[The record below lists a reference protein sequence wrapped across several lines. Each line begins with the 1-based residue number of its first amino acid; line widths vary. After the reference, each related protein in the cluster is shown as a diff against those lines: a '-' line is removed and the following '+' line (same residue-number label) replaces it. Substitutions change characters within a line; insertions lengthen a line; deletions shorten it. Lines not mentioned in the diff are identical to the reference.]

1 MVRLSPSMV
10 KPPRPT
16 IDRSP
21 EVSERVT
28 LTHVARAAGVSLST
42 ASLAFSGAGPISAA
56 TRQKVLDAATGLG
69 YTGPNPVARSLRRGR
84 SGIIGVVV
92 SGDLRARFRDPV
104 ALQTLD
110 GLATTLA
117 AEGLGVLLLPS
128 EPAGGELLAHSA
140 MDAAVLLTLTAGDAA
155 RTLRRRGVPMVR
167 VDSTARGASSVLVED
182 EEGMAALAAH
192 LRALGHRR
200 VAVLTLGWSNRRRQG
215 PIDLARTPPAKV
227 PYTAARMAGILRAG
241 IDPVAVEETTGSLVE
256 EGIRAGHAVLAAS
269 PRPTAVV
276 AMSDLLAAGV
286 VLAARERGLR
296 VPEDVSVAGFDGA
309 TLPWLAEHEL
319 TSVGQP
325 IEEKGRRAA
334 QAAIRL
340 AAGEKVSSVT
350 LECTLRVG
358 TTTGPVPA

>member
-1 MVRLSPSMV
+1 M
-10 KPPRPT
+10 
-16 IDRSP
+16 
-21 EVSERVT
+21 SERVT

-56 TRQKVLDAATGLG
+56 TRQKVLDAAAGLG
-69 YTGPNPVARSLRRGR
+69 YTGPNPVAQSLRRGR

-92 SGDLRARFRDPV
+92 GDDLRARFRDPV

-128 EPAGGELLAHSA
+128 QPADGGLLTHSA
-140 MDAAVLLTLTAGDAA
+140 MDAAVLLTLTGGGAA
-155 RTLRRRGVPMVR
+155 RTLRRRGIPMVR
-167 VDSTARGASSVLVED
+167 VDSTARGASSVLVAD
-182 EEGMAALAAH
+182 EAGMAALAEH
-192 LRALGHRR
+192 LRELGHRR
-200 VAVLTLGWSNRRRQG
+200 VAVLTLGWSNRPRQG
-215 PIDLARTPPAKV
+215 PIDLTSAPPAKV
-227 PYTAARMAGILRAG
+227 PYTAARMAGILGAG
-241 IDPVAVEETTGSLVE
+241 IEPVAVEETTGSLVE

-309 TLPWLAEHEL
+309 SLPWLAEHAL
-319 TSVGQP
+319 TSVSQP

-340 AAGEKVSSVT
+340 AGGEKVRSVT
-350 LECTLRVG
+350 LACTLQVG
-358 TTTGPVPA
+358 TTTGPAPA

>member
-1 MVRLSPSMV
+1 M
-10 KPPRPT
+10 
-16 IDRSP
+16 
-21 EVSERVT
+21 SERVT

-42 ASLAFSGAGPISAA
+42 ASLAYSGAGPISAA
-56 TRQKVLDAATGLG
+56 TRQKVHDAAARLG
-69 YTGPNPVARSLRRGR
+69 YTGPNPVAQSLRRGR

-92 SGDLRARFRDPV
+92 GDDLRARFRDPV

-117 AEGLGVLLLPS
+117 TEGLGVLLLPS
-128 EPAGGELLAHSA
+128 QPGGGGLLAHSA
-140 MDAAVLLTLTAGDAA
+140 MDAAVLLTLSGADAA

-182 EEGMAALAAH
+182 EAGMAALAEH
-192 LRALGHRR
+192 LRALGHQR
-200 VAVLTLGWSNRRRQG
+200 VAVLTLGWSGRRRQG
-215 PIDLARTPPAKV
+215 PIDLANASPATV
-227 PYTAARMAGILRAG
+227 PYTAARMAGILAAG
-241 IDPVAVEETTGSLVE
+241 IEPVDVQETTGSLVE
-256 EGIRAGHAVLAAS
+256 EGIRAGHAVLAAV

-319 TSVGQP
+319 TSVSQP
-325 IEEKGRRAA
+325 IEEKGQRAA

-340 AAGEKVSSVT
+340 AAGEKVRSVT
-350 LECTLRVG
+350 LACTLRVG
-358 TTTGPVPA
+358 TTTGPAPA